1 MDRRRKV
8 ELFEQIRREYRFG
21 VGTVRGVAKKFG
33 VHRRMVRQAVASAI
47 PPERKVPARARPKL
61 EPVKEF
67 IDEILRADQQAPRKQ
82 RHTGHHIWAR
92 ICRERPEVTVAE
104 STVRHYV
111 ARRKQELGLVARET
125 FVPQVY
131 DWGSEGQVDW
141 YEAFAEVMGELHKV
155 YCFAMRSMAG
165 GGAFHRAY
173 YHATQQAFLEA
184 HELAFRYFGG
194 VFRRLRYDN
203 LKSAVKRILRGHQR
217 EETERLIA
225 FRSHWG
231 FETEFCNPARGNE
244 KGGVEGEVGYF
255 RRNHLVPVPRVE
267 SLEEL
272 NQLLLAGCRADEQ
285 RRIAGKPHTVGEA
298 MQIEH
303 EHLLPLSAEGFE
315 LAETSFPVVDGKG
328 CVKVRT
334 NCYSTPLKPGTRTQA
349 RLLPAYV
356 EIWQERDCV
365 ARHERSFSRYEQVL
379 DLEHYLDVLERKPGA
394 LAGSSPLQQ
403 WRERGRWP
411 ESFDRLWQSLQERHG
426 RYEGTREM
434 IDLLTLGKRHGW
446 DRLTKAVQESLALG
460 CTDAAAVRHLVT
472 TNELVRSRPEPFEVS
487 GLERYDR
494 PLPEMHEYD
503 LLLNSG
509 AVAGAEVAR

>member
-1 MDRRRKV
+1 MDRRLKV
-8 ELFEQIRREYRFG
+8 EMFEEIRREYR
-21 VGTVRGVAKKFG
+21 VGTGTIQGVAKKLG
-33 VHRRMVRQAVASAI
+33 VHRRMVRQALASAV
-47 PPERKVPARARPKL
+47 PPERKIPARRKPRL
-61 EPVKEF
+61 GPVLEF
-67 IDEILRADQQAPRKQ
+67 IHEILRADQSAPRKQ
-82 RHTGHHIWAR
+82 RHTAHR
-92 ICRERPEVTVAE
+92 IFERIRQERPEVTVAE
-104 STVRHYV
+104 ATVRRYV
-111 ARRKQELGLVARET
+111 QYRKEELGMAMRET
-125 FVPQVY
+125 FVPQTY
-131 DWGSEGQVDW
+131 DWGVEGQVDW
-141 YEAFAEVMGELHKV
+141 YEAFADVLGERCKV
-155 YCFAMRSMAG
+155 YVFSMRAMAG

-184 HELAFRYFGG
+184 HEFAFRSFGG

-203 LKSAVKRILRGHQR
+203 LKSAVKKILRGHQR
-217 EETERLIA
+217 EETERLIE

-231 FETEFCNPARGNE
+231 FQTEFCNAARGNE

-272 NQLLLAGCRADEQ
+272 NQLLLDGCRADEQ

-298 MQIEH
+298 MRIER
-303 EHLLPLSAEGFE
+303 EHLLPLPEEGFD

-334 NCYSTPLKPGTRTQA
+334 NCYSTPLRPGTSA
-349 RLLPAYV
+349 RVKLLPAYV
-356 EIWQERDCV
+356 EVWKERECV
-365 ARHERSFSRYEQVL
+365 ARHERSFERYQQVL

-411 ESFDRLWQSLQERHG
+411 ESFDQLWQSLQERHG
-426 RYEGTREM
+426 RYEGTRQM
-434 IDLLTLGKRHGW
+434 IELLALGKRHGW
-446 DRLTKAVQESLALG
+446 DRLKKAIEESLALG

-472 TNELVRSRPEPFEVS
+472 ANELVRSRPESVEMS

-494 PLPEMHEYD
+494 PLPQMNEYD
-503 LLLNSG
+503 LLLS
-509 AVAGAEVAR
+509 VTTTDAEAAR

>member
-21 VGTVRGVAKKFG
+21 VGTVRGVAKQFG
-33 VHRRMVRQAVASAI
+33 VHRRMVRQALASAI
-47 PPERKVPARARPKL
+47 PPERKVPVRAKPTL
-61 EPVKEF
+61 DPVVEF
-67 IDEILRADQQAPRKQ
+67 IDEILRSDQQAPRKQ
-82 RHTGHHIWAR
+82 RHTAHRIWER
-92 ICRERPEVTVAE
+92 IREERPEVSVAE

-111 ARRKQELGLVARET
+111 GCRKQELGVAERET
-125 FVPQVY
+125 FVPQTY
-131 DWGSEGQVDW
+131 DWGSEAQVDW
-141 YEAFAEVMGELHKV
+141 YEAFAEVLGDRRKV
-155 YCFAMRSMAG
+155 HCFSMRSMAG

-184 HELAFRYFGG
+184 HELAFGYFGG

-203 LKSAVKRILRGHQR
+203 LKSAVKKILRGHQR
-217 EETERLIA
+217 EETERFIA

-231 FETEFCNPARGNE
+231 FATEFCNPARGNE
-244 KGGVEGEVGYF
+244 KGGVEGEAGYF

-267 SLEEL
+267 SLDEL
-272 NQLLLAGCRADEQ
+272 NQLLLDGCRADEQ
-285 RRIAGKPHTVGEA
+285 RRIMGKPQTVGEA
-298 MQIEH
+298 MRIEG
-303 EHLLPLSAEGFE
+303 ERLLALPTERFD

-334 NCYSTPLKPGTRTQA
+334 NFYSTPLRPGITA
-349 RLLPAYV
+349 RVKLLPAYV
-356 EIWQERDCV
+356 EVWQERECV

-426 RYEGTREM
+426 RQEGTRQMIEM
-434 IDLLTLGKRHGW
+434 LALGKHHGW
-446 DRLTKAVQESLALG
+446 DRLKQSVEKSLALG

-472 TNELVRSRPEPFEVS
+472 ASELIRSHTERCELS

-494 PLPEMHEYD
+494 PLPVMHEYD
-503 LLLNSG
+503 LLLSG
-509 AVAGAEVAR
+509 GTPSAEVAR

>member
-1 MDRRRKV
+1 V
-8 ELFEQIRREYRFG
+8 ELFEEIRREHRFG
-21 VGTVRGVAKKFG
+21 VGTIRGVATKFG
-33 VHRRMVRQAVASAI
+33 VHRRMVRQALASAI
-47 PPERKVPARARPKL
+47 PPERKAPARAKPGL
-61 EPVKEF
+61 GPVIDF

-82 RHTGHHIWAR
+82 RHTAHHLWGR
-92 ICRERPEVTVAE
+92 ICRERPESKVAE

-111 ARRKQELGLVARET
+111 ARRKQELGLMARET

-131 DWGSEGQVDW
+131 DWGSEAQVDW
-141 YEAFAEVMGELHKV
+141 YEAFAEVMGERRKV
-155 YCFAMRSMAG
+155 YCFSMRSMAG

-173 YHATQQAFLEA
+173 YHAAQQAFLEA
-184 HELAFRYFGG
+184 HESAFGYFGG

-203 LKSAVKRILRGHQR
+203 LKSAVKKILRGHQR

-285 RRIAGKPHTVGEA
+285 RRIAGKPHPVGEA
-298 MQIEH
+298 LRIER
-303 EHLLPLSAEGFE
+303 EHLLPLAAEGFE
-315 LAETSFPVVDGKG
+315 LAETSFPAVDGKG

-334 NCYSTPLKPGTRTQA
+334 NWYSTPLKPGTRT
-349 RLLPAYV
+349 RVKLLPAYV
-356 EIWQERDCV
+356 EIWQERECV
-365 ARHERSFSRYEQVL
+365 ARHERSFARYEQVL

-411 ESFDRLWQSLQERHG
+411 ESFDRLWQSLRKRHG
-426 RYEGTREM
+426 SQAGTREM
-434 IDLLTLGKRHGW
+434 IELLRQGKQQGW
-446 DRLTKAVQESLALG
+446 DRLQHAVEQALSLG
-460 CTDAAAVRHLVT
+460 CSDAAAVRHLLSFG
-472 TNELVRSRPEPFEVS
+472 ELGHPPAESCEVDS
-487 GLERYDR
+487 GLERYQC
-494 PLPEMHEYD
+494 PLPVMNEYD
-503 LLLNSG
+503 LLLG
-509 AVAGAEVAR
+509 EVLTEAEVVR